1 MLTLVSS
8 HTSAAYKQA
17 CIDTGVDSAD
27 AHGLIELLFDAL
39 HQAVSS
45 AMSAMEDGDIAEK
58 CRQIRVAMRI
68 LDEGLNDVLNLRE
81 GGELAL
87 NLRNLYNY
95 CYNRLLL
102 ANIYNDASA
111 LTEVDSL
118 LAPIASSWKQ
128 IKHPGPAYLRLV

>member
-8 HTSAAYKQA
+8 TTSAAYKQA
-17 CIDTGVDSAD
+17 CIETGVEGAD
-27 AHGLIELLFDAL
+27 PHGLISLLFDAL
-39 HQAVSS
+39 HKAVN
-45 AMSAMEDGDIAEK
+45 AAQRALDEEDVAEK
-58 CRQIRVAMRI
+58 CYQIRVAMRI

-102 ANIYNDASA
+102 ANVYNDASA
-111 LTEVDSL
+111 LREVDHL
-118 LAPIASSWKQ
+118 LAPITASWKQ
-128 IKHPGPAYLRLV
+128 IGRPGPAYLRLV